1 MKSISTD
8 KIWNYKGKQ
17 KAAFVDQEQDH
28 SQSRT
33 ETISTANPNSVT
45 DTNTNSTGGIHPF
58 IRIHEP
64 SPPSSPSS
72 SSSRRLAKMQ
82 TVHESQHQSRDLK
95 TKVKNYFGYT
105 DTTPETISVFSWA
118 KSATPDARSGVKNYL
133 LSLFP
138 FLQWAPRYN
147 LTWLFGDLVAGITVG
162 MVLVPQSLSYA
173 KIALLDPQ
181 YGLYSSFIGVLTY
194 AFFATSKDVS
204 IGPVAVMSLE
214 TGNIISKVQSEYGD
228 LYSAPVIATALA
240 FICGF
245 IVLAI
250 GLLRL
255 GWLVEFIP
263 QPAVS
268 GFMTGSALN
277 IAAGQVPALMGLAKR
292 FNTRDATYKVIINTL
307 KNLRFSS
314 LDAAFGVTSL
324 ALLYFIKW
332 SLAWVGQ
339 KKPRYA
345 RAAFFA
351 SCVRHAFVIII
362 YTIIS
367 WRINIHHKTARIALV
382 GSVPSGLQH
391 VGRPEI
397 TGELIA
403 AIGPHIPVATII
415 LLLEHISISKSFG
428 RLNGYKINPNQE
440 LIAIGVNNTLGT
452 LFSAY
457 PSTGSFSRSALK
469 SKAGVRTPA
478 AGLATGVVVIV
489 ALYAVAP
496 AFYWIPNATLSALI
510 IHAVADLVASPKHS
524 YAFWRVSPLEYIIF
538 VGAVLWSVFYTI
550 ESGIYWSLATSI
562 VLLLVRLARPKGH
575 FLGRVRIKPESAEG
589 GHQTRDVYLPLCSEA
604 HQDIPV
610 EAPPPGVVIYRFE
623 ESFLYPNAS
632 LINDRIVN
640 YVKQHTRRGKD
651 FTGISAGDRPW
662 NDPGPKAKDAA
673 ILAENDL
680 TKPKLRAVILDFTA
694 VANLDTTGVQNLIDT
709 RVEVEKWADAKVEF
723 HFCGILS
730 PWIRRALI
738 AGGFGQG
745 NTRKGTA
752 LEVAPAVIENL
763 ENVASPHPVPERD
776 EDGFPINNRPVDIET
791 GQYDQNQQGGSGS
804 GTSSSRASYVDEK
817 DVHGVSLN
825 KDGSYARRRTSE
837 NSQKTVPLVDRSTPF
852 FHFDLHDA
860 INSLHLTE
868 DQ

>member
-1 MKSISTD
+1 M
-8 KIWNYKGKQ
+8 
-17 KAAFVDQEQDH
+17 
-28 SQSRT
+28 
-33 ETISTANPNSVT
+33 
-45 DTNTNSTGGIHPF
+45 
-58 IRIHEP
+58 
-64 SPPSSPSS
+64 SPSADKQS
-72 SSSRRLAKMQ
+72 LKSR
-82 TVHESQHQSRDLK
+82 
-95 TKVKNYFGYT
+95 VKNYFGH
-105 DTTPETISVFSWA
+105 PEDAPQTISVAGWA
-118 KSATPDARSGVKNYL
+118 KTKSPSVGPAIRAYFF
-133 LSLFP
+133 SLFP
-138 FLQWAPRYN
+138 FIQWAPRYN

-162 MVLVPQSLSYA
+162 LVLVPQSLSYA
-173 KIALLDPQ
+173 KIALLQPE

-214 TGNIISKVQSEYGD
+214 TGNIIADVQEKYGK
-228 LYSAPVIATALA
+228 LYSAPEIATALA

-245 IVLAI
+245 IVLGI

-277 IAAGQVPALMGLAKR
+277 IAAGQMPALLGTSKL
-292 FNTRDATYKVIINTL
+292 FNTRAATYKVIINTL
-307 KNLRFSS
+307 KHLPQAN
-314 LDAAFGVTSL
+314 LDAAFGVTAL

-332 SLAWVGQ
+332 GFGWVQ
-339 KKPRYA
+339 TKYPKYA
-345 RAAFFA
+345 RAAFFGQ
-351 SCVRHAFVIII
+351 CLRHAFVIII

-367 WRINIHHKTARIALV
+367 WRVNIHQKKPRISLV
-382 GSVPSGLQH
+382 GLVPSGLQH
-391 VGRPEI
+391 VGQPRI
-397 TGELIA
+397 DGELLSAIA
-403 AIGPHIPVATII
+403 PHIPVATII

-440 LIAIGVNNTLGT
+440 LIAIGVNNTIGT

-478 AGLATGVVVIV
+478 AGIATGVVVIV

-496 AFYWIPNATLSALI
+496 AFYWIPNAALSALI

-562 VLLLVRLARPKGH
+562 VLLLVRIARPKGH
-575 FLGRVRIKPESAEG
+575 FLGRVRIRPESVES
-589 GHQTRDVYLPLCSEA
+589 GHQIRDVYVPLETSESR
-604 HQDIPV
+604 DVDV

-632 LINDRIVN
+632 YINDLLLDRIRET
-640 YVKQHTRRGKD
+640 TRRGKD

-662 NDPGPKAKDAA
+662 NDPGPKPKEAHAIFEAEKAKP
-673 ILAENDL
+673 L
-680 TKPKLRAVILDFTA
+680 LRAVILDFTA

-709 RVEVEKWADAKVEF
+709 RVGAEKWADGPVEF

-738 AGGFGQG
+738 AGGFGTG
-745 NTRKGTA
+745 NIRAGTA

-763 ENVASPHPVPERD
+763 ENAASPSVDRERHRND
-776 EDGFPINNRPVDIET
+776 EEAFGFASVANQSGEGSNSPQSYDEEKAST
-791 GQYDQNQQGGSGS
+791 GRQSDSDYRNEP
-804 GTSSSRASYVDEK
+804 R
-817 DVHGVSLN
+817 LN
-825 KDGSYARRRTSE
+825 KDGTQTYDRRGSGSSSPTIH
-837 NSQKTVPLVDRSTPF
+837 LLDRSTPF
-852 FHFDLHDA
+852 FHFDLQDA
-860 INSLHLTE
+860 LNSLNLE
-868 DQ
+868 EGK

>member
-1 MKSISTD
+1 MAIQ
-8 KIWNYKGKQ
+8 G
-17 KAAFVDQEQDH
+17 
-28 SQSRT
+28 
-33 ETISTANPNSVT
+33 
-45 DTNTNSTGGIHPF
+45 
-58 IRIHEP
+58 
-64 SPPSSPSS
+64 
-72 SSSRRLAKMQ
+72 RR
-82 TVHESQHQSRDLK
+82 DIK
-95 TKVKNYFGYT
+95 TRVKNYFGYT
-105 DTTPETISVFSWA
+105 ENTPETISVASWA
-118 KSATPDARSGVKNYL
+118 KNSTPDARSAATSYF

-147 LTWLFGDLVAGITVG
+147 LTWLLGDLVAGITVG

-173 KIALLDPQ
+173 KIALLSPE

-214 TGNIISKVQSEYGD
+214 TGNIIASVQEKYGD

-245 IVLAI
+245 VVLAI

-268 GFMTGSALN
+268 GFMTGSAIN
-277 IAAGQVPALMGLAKR
+277 IAAGQFPAVFGLAKR
-292 FNTRDATYKVIINTL
+292 FDTRASTYKVIINTL
-307 KNLRFSS
+307 KNLPYSS

-332 SLAWVGQ
+332 GFAWVGR
-339 KKPRYA
+339 KYPKYA

-351 SCVRHAFVIII
+351 SCVRHAFTIII

-367 WRINIHHKTARIALV
+367 WRINIHHVKKPLIALV
-382 GSVPSGLQH
+382 GSVPSGLRH

-397 TGELIA
+397 TGDLIA

-415 LLLEHISISKSFG
+415 LLLEHISIAKSFG

-524 YAFWRVSPLEYIIF
+524 YGFWRVSPLEYIIF

-575 FLGRVRIKPESAEG
+575 FLGRVRIKPEEVEA
-589 GHQTRDVYLPLCSEA
+589 GHQIRDVYLPLCSES

-632 LINDRIVN
+632 LINDRIVA
-640 YVKQHTRRGKD
+640 YVKKHTRRGKD
-651 FTGISAGDRPW
+651 FSGISAGDRPW
-662 NDPGPKAKDAA
+662 NDPGPKATVTAST
-673 ILAENDL
+673 LEEESL
-680 TKPKLRAVILDFTA
+680 KPKLRAVILDFTA

-709 RVEVEKWADAKVEF
+709 RVEVEKWADTPIDF

-745 NTRKGTA
+745 NARAGTA

-763 ENVASPHPVPERD
+763 ENVASPAPQAERD
-776 EDGFPINNRPVDIET
+776 SDGFPLNTNRLSDLET
-791 GQYDQNQQGGSGS
+791 GQPSGSGS
-804 GTSSSRASYVDEK
+804 GSGSSSTRSSLVNEK
-817 DVHGVSLN
+817 NNNGVSLN
-825 KDGSYARRRTSE
+825 KDGTYERRRQSGGS
-837 NSQKTVPLVDRSTPF
+837 NGLPLLDKSTPF

-860 INSLHLTE
+860 INSLHLGNDE
-868 DQ
+868 

>member
-1 MKSISTD
+1 MVYIHPLRNSA
-8 KIWNYKGKQ
+8 KGK
-17 KAAFVDQEQDH
+17 FVDR
-28 SQSRT
+28 SP
-33 ETISTANPNSVT
+33 PNHES
-45 DTNTNSTGGIHPF
+45 F
-58 IRIHEP
+58 IRIHD
-64 SPPSSPSS
+64 
-72 SSSRRLAKMQ
+72 SSRSTSPTARAPPNGDHPGMSPN
-82 TVHESQHQSRDLK
+82 VAALK
-95 TKVKNYFGYT
+95 DPQGIKRRVKNYFGYT
-105 DTTPETISVFSWA
+105 DTTPKTISVTSWVTQSTPNA
-118 KSATPDARSGVKNYL
+118 KEGVKDYV

-138 FLQWAPRYN
+138 FIQWVPRYN
-147 LTWLFGDLVAGITVG
+147 FTWLYGDLVAGITVG
-162 MVLVPQSLSYA
+162 LVLVPQSLSYA
-173 KIALLDPQ
+173 KIANLDAQ

-214 TGNIISKVQSEYGD
+214 TGNIITAVQEKYGD
-228 LYSAPVIATALA
+228 LYDKPVIATALA

-245 IVLAI
+245 IVLGI
-250 GLLRL
+250 GLIRI

-277 IAAGQVPALMGLAKR
+277 IAAGQTPAIFGLAKK
-292 FNTRDATYKVIINTL
+292 FNTKAATYKVIINTL
-307 KNLRFSS
+307 KFLPEAS
-314 LDAAFGVTSL
+314 LDTAFGISALV
-324 ALLYFIKW
+324 LLYGMKW
-332 SLAWVGQ
+332 GFTWLGNRY
-339 KKPRYA
+339 PRWN
-345 RAAFFA
+345 RVCFFA
-351 SCVRHAFVIII
+351 QSLRHALVIILF
-362 YTIIS
+362 TIIS
-367 WRINIHHKTARIALV
+367 WRINIHAPKNRISLV

-391 VGRPEI
+391 VGRPYI
-397 TGELIA
+397 DKDLLA

-415 LLLEHISISKSFG
+415 LLLEHISIAKSFG

-496 AFYWIPNATLSALI
+496 AFYWIPNAALSALI

-524 YAFWRVSPLEYIIF
+524 YAFWRVSPIEYIIF

-562 VLLLVRLARPKGH
+562 VLLLLRIARPKGH
-575 FLGRVRIKPESAEG
+575 FLGRVRIKPQNDAQ
-589 GHQTRDVYLPLCSEA
+589 QTRDVYIPLCDS
-604 HQDIPV
+604 HNQDVPV
-610 EAPPPGVVIYRFE
+610 ENPPPGIIIYRFE

-632 LINDRIVN
+632 YINDRLVERA
-640 YVKQHTRRGKD
+640 KSTTRRGGDHHAVK
-651 FTGISAGDRPW
+651 AGDRPW
-662 NDPGPKAKDAA
+662 NDPGHSKKDEEAERKA
-673 ILAENDL
+673 ESE
-680 TKPKLRAVILDFTA
+680 KPLLKAVILDFAA

-709 RVEVEKWADAKVEF
+709 RTAMEKWADGPVEF

-745 NTRKGTA
+745 RTKEGAA

-763 ENVASPHPVPERD
+763 ENAASPPTHERE
-776 EDGFPINNRPVDIET
+776 EDGLFLVHEV
-791 GQYDQNQQGGSGS
+791 GKAHQAGGSDSARTSVYDEEKNLG
-804 GTSSSRASYVDEK
+804 SSSGASTPPRVQT
-817 DVHGVSLN
+817 VHEADQRRGSDKSLPLL
-825 KDGSYARRRTSE
+825 DRT
-837 NSQKTVPLVDRSTPF
+837 TPF
-852 FHFDLHDA
+852 FHFDLADA
-860 INSLHLTE
+860 LNSLHLPTSE
-868 DQ
+868 